1 MAQNLRSYSLQEV
14 STLSGVRPYV
24 LRFWL
29 TEFGIVS
36 PAKGS
41 IDLADFSEFDL
52 KRIERIKHL
61 LFEEKMS
68 IPEAK
73 EFLSQERAENRLES
87 LSAEIEASEDYT
99 FVSPVQEEQSLT
111 PITRSQDAVKE
122 RIVEVEKK
130 IIVEKEVIVE
140 RPMVDKSLVKKIEDL
155 QRDLEELQLLF
166 Q

>member
-1 MAQNLRSYSLQEV
+1 MYAIRSY
-14 STLSGVRPYV
+14 Y
-24 LRFWL
+24 
-29 TEFGIVS
+29 
-36 PAKGS
+36 A
-41 IDLADFSEFDL
+41 
-52 KRIERIKHL
+52 
-61 LFEEKMS
+61 
-68 IPEAK
+68 
-73 EFLSQERAENRLES
+73 
-87 LSAEIEASEDYT
+87 
-99 FVSPVQEEQSLT
+99 PVQEEQSLT